1 MITPLC
7 CHVIFYTLL
16 VYQRLIVEFALEDSR
31 ALKLREQRKKR
42 QVDRLNQC
50 VFVHGTSGDYAL
62 LLQLASKKSP
72 SGGKKSEPKHEED
85 EEKKSKLLA
94 KKEKWK
100 LKRKAKRLR
109 QKESQSNQDHHTTK
123 SLPTKVS
130 PQSSEA
136 LLRTA
141 KRLLAP
147 DAVANSTIKMEHELT
162 LPTLGAKRKA
172 SHQDSS
178 GLAVEKRPRVF
189 QVSGNQQL
197 FTQKKTW
204 SFSESSV
211 SRNEPM
217 QRSNNCKRTK

>member
-1 MITPLC
+1 MSL
-7 CHVIFYTLL
+7 FMEL
-16 VYQRLIVEFALEDSR
+16 VEL
-31 ALKLREQRKKR
+31 
-42 QVDRLNQC
+42 
-50 VFVHGTSGDYAL
+50 DYAL
-62 LLQLASKKSP
+62 LLQLASKKSS
-72 SGGKKSEPKHEED
+72 SGREKSEPKHEEN

-109 QKESQSNQDHHTTK
+109 QKESQSNQDHSTTK

-147 DAVANSTIKMEHELT
+147 DAVANSTTKVQHDLT
-162 LPTLGAKRKA
+162 LPKVGAKRKA
-172 SHQDSS
+172 NHQDFS

-189 QVSGNQQL
+189 QVSGNRQL
-197 FTQKKTW
+197 STQRKT
-204 SFSESSV
+204 
-211 SRNEPM
+211 
-217 QRSNNCKRTK
+217 